1 MKNNLQNKKSLE
13 KKIDWKN
20 IKNEM
25 REKFGNEIF
34 ESWIKKIE
42 LVEEFHNYILFSVSN
57 RFIRDL
63 IVSRYL

>member
-13 KKIDWKN
+13 KKLDWKN

-34 ESWIKKIE
+34 ELS
-42 LVEEFHNYILFSVSN
+42 
-57 RFIRDL
+57 L
-63 IVSRYL
+63 IHI